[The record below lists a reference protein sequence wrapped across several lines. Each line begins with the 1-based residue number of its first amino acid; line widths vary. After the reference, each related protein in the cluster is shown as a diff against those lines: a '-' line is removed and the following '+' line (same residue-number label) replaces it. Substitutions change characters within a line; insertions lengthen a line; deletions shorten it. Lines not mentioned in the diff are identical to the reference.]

1 MELPTPLTS
10 AHWLYENL
18 RSPSL
23 RIFDVRWYLDP
34 TRKGR
39 DAFSR
44 AHIPGALFADLDTQL
59 SSPRTRRSGRH
70 PWPSVDQMVEFLES
84 RGVSNDCD
92 IVCYDD
98 AGGAVASRLWM
109 ILRWLGHRR
118 VAVLDGGLP
127 HWQMLGLPVTN
138 APTPAPPRAR
148 FVPSPRESLLVDLM
162 QARAIGEGTAPGLLL
177 DARAGERYRGETEP
191 VDPRPG
197 HIPGAANRAFAENLR
212 GDGTMKDP
220 ATLAQEFSAAGDVIH
235 YCGSG
240 VTACHNLLAM
250 EVAGLKGSRLYPG
263 SWSEWSRHDELPA
276 ALGSK

>member
-18 RSPSL
+18 QNPAL

-34 TRKGR
+34 ARKGR
-39 DAFSR
+39 EAFLSD
-44 AHIPGALFADLDTQL
+44 HIPGAQFADLETEL

-70 PWPSVDQMVEFLES
+70 PWPSVSQMVEFLES
-84 RGVSNDCD
+84 RGVSNHCD
-92 IVCYDD
+92 IICYDD

-109 ILRWLGHRR
+109 ILRWLGHGR

-127 HWQMLGLPVTN
+127 RWQMLGLPVTN
-138 APTPAPPRAR
+138 APTVIPRRTR
-148 FVPSPRESLLVDLM
+148 FVPSPRESLLVDLT
-162 QARAIGEGTAPGLLL
+162 QARAISEGATPGLLL
-177 DARAGERYRGETEP
+177 DARADERYRGETEP

-197 HIPGAANRAFAENLR
+197 HIPGASNRAFAENLR
-212 GDGTMKDP
+212 GDGTMKNP
-220 ATLAQEFSAAGDVIH
+220 ATLAREFKNAGMPVH

-250 EVAGLKGSRLYPG
+250 EAAGLKGSRLYPG

-276 ALGSK
+276 ALGD